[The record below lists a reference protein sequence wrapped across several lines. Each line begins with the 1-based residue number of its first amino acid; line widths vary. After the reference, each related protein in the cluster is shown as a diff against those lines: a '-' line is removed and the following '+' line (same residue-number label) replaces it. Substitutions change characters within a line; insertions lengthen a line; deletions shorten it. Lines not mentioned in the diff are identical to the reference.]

1 MFSATGSD
9 ALLDSPPPKTAFAR
23 ASLTIRA
30 EILAGEQVR
39 RNEVT
44 MPRLSS
50 FLTSS
55 IISDDRTIISDV
67 STVISDEVPS
77 SLTNF
82 IISDV
87 STVISDVSTV
97 ISDEGAIELA

>member
-1 MFSATGSD
+1 
-9 ALLDSPPPKTAFAR
+9 
-23 ASLTIRA
+23 
-30 EILAGEQVR
+30 
-39 RNEVT
+39 

-55 IISDDRTIISDV
+55 IISDDCTIISDV

-87 STVISDVSTV
+87 STVISD
-97 ISDEGAIELA
+97 EGAIELA